1 MGHGEQV
8 NSIAS
13 IDTDIIIS
21 GAGPAGLCL
30 ARALSGRGLRITVVE
45 QLAEAELANPPF
57 DGREIALTQLSARLM
72 RDMGLWNR
80 IDAHALSP
88 LRDARVL
95 NGPDPFAMTIGHE
108 LSQGSELG
116 WLVSNHLIR
125 KAAFEAV
132 QDSIQ
137 NAQDITLLC
146 GEKVSSVRTDAQAAH
161 VTLASGRSLQSQLL
175 VAADSRF
182 SETRRAMGIGAD
194 MHDFG
199 KTMLVCCMTHEQP
212 HHHAAWEWFGYG
224 QTLALLPMN
233 PDPVT
238 NEFRSSVVLTL
249 PSTGISPLMTLPI
262 DAFNLEIQN
271 RFDQRLGRMTLVSTR
286 HSYPLVGVYPHR
298 FVAQRFAA
306 VGDAAVGMHPVTAH
320 GFNFG
325 LRGVDTLAR
334 AIHAARA
341 AGKDIASARL
351 LESYERTHRWATRPL
366 YLATQLV
373 STLYTNDSPPARLL
387 REAALRV
394 GDALLPFKRA
404 IAATLSGNH

>member
-1 MGHGEQV
+1 MNDH
-8 NSIAS
+8 
-13 IDTDIIIS
+13 TDIIIS

-30 ARALSGRGLRITVVE
+30 AQSLSGQGLRITVVE
-45 QLAEAELANPPF
+45 QLPTAALEDPPF
-57 DGREIALTQLSARLM
+57 DGREIALTQHSAQLM
-72 RDMGLWNR
+72 RNMGLWDR
-80 IDAHALSP
+80 IEPKAISP

-95 NGPDPFAMTIGHE
+95 NGPSPFAMTIGHE
-108 LSQGSELG
+108 LSRKSELG
-116 WLVSNHLIR
+116 WLISNHLIR
-125 KAAFEAV
+125 KAAYEAV
-132 QDSIQ
+132 QNSVKT
-137 NAQDITLLC
+137 AQDITLLC
-146 GEKVSSVRTDAQAAH
+146 SEKVCTLHTSDQNAS
-161 VTLASGRSLQSQLL
+161 VTLSSGRTLKSRLI

-238 NEFRSSVVLTL
+238 NEYRASVVLTL
-249 PSTGISPLMTLPI
+249 ANTAIAPLMAMEP
-262 DAFNLEIQN
+262 DAFGLEMQT
-271 RFDQRLGRMTLVSTR
+271 RFLQRLGRMTLVSTR

-298 FVAQRFAA
+298 FAAKRFAT

-325 LRGVDTLAR
+325 LLGVNTLSQAILR
-334 AIHAARA
+334 AHT
-341 AGKDIASARL
+341 AGTDIASSQV
-351 LESYERTHRWATRPL
+351 LEGYEKVHRRATRPL

-373 STLYTNDSPPARLL
+373 STLYTNDSSPARLL
-387 REAALRV
+387 RDAALRV
-394 GDALLPFKRA
+394 GEALIPFKRA
-404 IAATLSGNH
+404 IAATLSGTH

>member
-1 MGHGEQV
+1 MNDVTTFE
-8 NSIAS
+8 
-13 IDTDIIIS
+13 TDIIIS

-30 ARALSGRGLRITVVE
+30 AKSLSGRGLRITMIE
-45 QLAEAELANPPF
+45 QLPQSDLANPPF
-57 DGREIALTQLSARLM
+57 DGREIALTQHSAQLM
-72 RDMGLWNR
+72 RALGLWQR
-80 IDAHALSP
+80 IEASAISP

-95 NGPDPFAMTIGHE
+95 NGPSPFAMTIGHQ
-108 LSQGSELG
+108 LSQKSELG

-125 KAAFEAV
+125 KAAYEAV
-132 QDSIQ
+132 QES
-137 NAQDITLLC
+137 AQSHQDLTLLF
-146 GEKVSSVRTDAQAAH
+146 GEKVASLRTDDQGAS
-161 VTLASGRSLQSQLL
+161 VTLGSGRTLKARMI

-238 NEFRSSVVLTL
+238 NEYRSSVVLTL
-249 PSTGISPLMTLPI
+249 PSTAIAPLMS
-262 DAFNLEIQN
+262 LEPDTFGLEMQT
-271 RFDQRLGRMTLVSTR
+271 RFLQRLGRMTLVSTR

-298 FVAQRFAA
+298 FVARRFAT

-325 LRGVDTLAR
+325 LLGVETLSQFVLTT
-334 AIHAARA
+334 HAS
-341 AGKDIASARL
+341 GGDIASPRV
-351 LESYERTHRWATRPL
+351 LEGYEKIHRRATRPL

-387 REAALRV
+387 RDTALRL
-394 GDALLPFKRA
+394 GEALVPFKRA
-404 IAATLSGNH
+404 IAATLSGTR